1 MKLYG
6 KKRALEALGSFS
18 SSGRMPH
25 ALLLCG
31 EEGTGKRILADYIA
45 MMYMC
50 GQQTGGRPC
59 MQCRECRRIAEHIH
73 PDAVDAAAEVDRICD
88 GMPKNE
94 KNHVKALRI
103 FIADCSKMPNDGD
116 VRVII
121 FEGLDKM
128 PVQEQ
133 NTLLKCIEEPLDF
146 NKYVFTAANKTPVLQ
161 TVLSRV
167 VTLNVDEA
175 DKAGFSEAMA
185 DNGISPQ
192 RADELYR
199 LCGGNI
205 GAALHLEES
214 GGDIPYRAAA
224 IKAADAVASG
234 GEYDCMEAMMQL
246 KTREEIFDAL
256 GVLSDIFAAAAA
268 AKSGRPVTGAF
279 AEQSGRIASRLGLK
293 AITRL
298 YGETVKLYGLSFT
311 NPNVRLFAAEC
322 SSRLFGAVDDR
333 QEHDER

>member
-1 MKLYG
+1 MKIYG
-6 KKRALEALGSFS
+6 KKRALEALGRFAA
-18 SSGRMPH
+18 SGRMPH

-31 EEGTGKRILADYIA
+31 DEGTGRRTLADYIA

-50 GQQTGGRPC
+50 GSQTDGRPC
-59 MQCRECRRIAEHIH
+59 MSCNTCRRIAEHIH
-73 PDAVDAAAEVDRICD
+73 PDAVDATAEVNRIYES
-88 GMPKNE
+88 MTPP

-121 FEGLDKM
+121 FEGLDNM
-128 PVQEQ
+128 TVLEQ
-133 NTLLKCIEEPLDF
+133 NTLLKCIEEPLEF
-146 NKYVFTAANKTPVLQ
+146 NKYVFTASNKTLVLQ

-167 VTLNVDEA
+167 VTLNVDDAGKA
-175 DKAGFSEAMA
+175 DFTEAMA
-185 DNGISPQ
+185 DNGIAPG
-192 RADELYR
+192 RADELYG

-224 IKAADAVASG
+224 AKTADAVASG
-234 GEYDCMEAMMQL
+234 REYDCLEAMLAL

-279 AEQSGRIASRLGLK
+279 AEQSGKIASRLGLK

-298 YGETVKLYGLSFT
+298 HGEAVKLYGLSFT
-311 NPNVRLFAAEC
+311 NPNVKLFAAEC
-322 SSRLFGAVDDR
+322 CSRLFGAVDNR
-333 QEHDER
+333 QEN